1 MNLILFGPPGAG
13 KGTQAQLIAKK
24 FNYYQLST
32 GELLRSEIKN
42 KTQIGKEIEKI
53 ISEGDFATDDLVNTL
68 LRNIITN
75 PRYKNKIIFDGYPRN
90 IQQAKSLEKMLEENN
105 QDISCILYLNV
116 SRKIIQKRI
125 MGRLTCEK
133 CNKTLNEFFNRDEIE
148 SHSCG
153 KNYLKK
159 RTDDNQE
166 SIITRYDAYM
176 DKTKPMLDFYSGRS
190 YFNEI
195 NGSLKINEIRAKIDQ
210 ILKV

>member
-1 MNLILFGPPGAG
+1 VNLILFGPPGAG

-75 PRYKNKIIFDGYPRN
+75 LRYKNKIIFDGYPRN

>member
-1 MNLILFGPPGAG
+1 MNLILFGPTGAG

-75 PRYKNKIIFDGYPRN
+75 LRYKNKIIFDGYPRN

>member
-1 MNLILFGPPGAG
+1 M
-13 KGTQAQLIAKK
+13 
-24 FNYYQLST
+24 
-32 GELLRSEIKN
+32 
-42 KTQIGKEIEKI
+42 
-53 ISEGDFATDDLVNTL
+53 VNTL

-195 NGSLKINEIRAKIDQ
+195 NGSLKIDEIRAKIDQ